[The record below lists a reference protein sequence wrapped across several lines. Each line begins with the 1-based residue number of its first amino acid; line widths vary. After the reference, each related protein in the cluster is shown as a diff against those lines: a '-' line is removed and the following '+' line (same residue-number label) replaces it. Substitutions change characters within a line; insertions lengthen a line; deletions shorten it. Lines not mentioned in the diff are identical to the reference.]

1 MKLIIATS
9 TVLLAISYI
18 ITLVSDHLAP
28 LETAGLFI
36 VLSCLSLLLVIN
48 SEFVESDK

>member
-18 ITLVSDHLAP
+18 ITLASDHLEP

-36 VLSCLSLLLVIN
+36 VLSCAALLLVIN

>member
-18 ITLVSDHLAP
+18 ITLVSDRLTP

-36 VLSCLSLLLVIN
+36 ALSCLALLLVIN

>member
-18 ITLVSDHLAP
+18 ITLVSEHLEP
-28 LETAGLFI
+28 LETTGLFI
-36 VLSCLSLLLVIN
+36 ALSCLALLLVIN

>member
-1 MKLIIATS
+1 MKLIVATS
-9 TVLLAISYI
+9 TVLLAIAYI
-18 ITLVSDHLAP
+18 VTQLSDHLAP

>member
-1 MKLIIATS
+1 MKLIIVTT

-18 ITLVSDHLAP
+18 ITLVSEHLEP

-36 VLSCLSLLLVIN
+36 ALSCAALLLVIN